1 MSSFRKKVFL
11 MSKLILLIFILLLS
25 INSAALAFPNEPT
38 SFRGLSWGASIEE
51 LKEKYPNSYE
61 IKDDRVNTLI
71 KQIDGTTLIS
81 YGTYLEN
88 DSISNIPIVAPIEY
102 TFWNNQLES
111 VHINISGDSVA
122 MSSYNEKKM
131 LAALEDLYGEC
142 SSKFEEPFTDEPFTR
157 MYFWEGPVCKIMFFS
172 NYHDKGKYD
181 SNVFLWL
188 SSQKIS
194 SERLAQAQKT
204 RRSQAKQG
212 W

>member
-1 MSSFRKKVFL
+1 MKHF
-11 MSKLILLIFILLLS
+11 LLIFILLLS

-61 IKDDRVNTLI
+61 IKDDIANTLI
-71 KQIDGTTLIS
+71 KQIHGTTLIS

-88 DSISNIPIVAPIEY
+88 DSISNIPIVAPIKY

-111 VHINISGDSVA
+111 VRINISGDSVA
-122 MSSYNEKKM
+122 MSLYNEKKM

-142 SSKFEEPFTDEPFTR
+142 SSKFLDKISDEPFTH
-157 MYFWEGPVCKIMFFS
+157 MYFWEGPVCKIMFWS
-172 NYHDKGKYD
+172 NYHEKGKYD

>member
-1 MSSFRKKVFL
+1 

-25 INSAALAFPNEPT
+25 INSATLAFPNEPT

-122 MSSYNEKKM
+122 ISSYNEKKM
-131 LAALEDLYGEC
+131 LAALEDLYGEW

-157 MYFWEGPVCKIMFFS
+157 MYFWEGPVCKIMFFLITMIKA
-172 NYHDKGKYD
+172 NMILMFFYGYPLKKYP
-181 SNVFLWL
+181 L
-188 SSQKIS
+188 SV
-194 SERLAQAQKT
+194 
-204 RRSQAKQG
+204 
-212 W
+212 